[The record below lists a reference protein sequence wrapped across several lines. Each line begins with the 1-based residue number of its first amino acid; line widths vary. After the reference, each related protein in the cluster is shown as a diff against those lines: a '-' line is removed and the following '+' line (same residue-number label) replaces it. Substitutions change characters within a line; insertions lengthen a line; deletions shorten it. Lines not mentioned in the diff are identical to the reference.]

1 MFKICIQGLF
11 KTVFKKFRSDIDL
24 AVYEKLE
31 ATRGEFTAVLNFG
44 IKIKKEKQT
53 DTVFKDLRIV

>member
-1 MFKICIQGLF
+1 LHYA
-11 KTVFKKFRSDIDL
+11 KFHSDINS

-44 IKIKKEKQT
+44 IKIRKEKQT
-53 DTVFKDLRIV
+53 DTVFKDLGIV